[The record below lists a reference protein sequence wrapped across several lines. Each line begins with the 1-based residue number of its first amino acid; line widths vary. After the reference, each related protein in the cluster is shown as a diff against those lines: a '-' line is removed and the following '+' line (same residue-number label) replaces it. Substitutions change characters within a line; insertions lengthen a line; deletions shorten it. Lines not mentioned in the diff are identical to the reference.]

1 MGIRCHKVTE
11 RTGEIVSILAVTEE
25 DSVLMIT
32 TEGVLIRM
40 ACSSISLQGRNTMGV
55 RLMNLA
61 PGVTVAGAAKVKE
74 DKPADAAAEA
84 EQPEDTKQPAAEDT
98 DRPETAEIAQEE

>member
-1 MGIRCHKVTE
+1 
-11 RTGEIVSILAVTEE
+11 
-25 DSVLMIT
+25 MIT

-74 DKPADAAAEA
+74 DKTADAAAEA
-84 EQPEDTKQPAAEDT
+84 EQPEPEDTKQPAAEDT
-98 DRPETAEIAQEE
+98 DRPETAEMAQEE